1 MRVVGIACVRD
12 ENDIIEPFVRHN
24 LAWMAHLVVLDN
36 GSSDG
41 TREILQTLKDEG
53 LSLDILDDPALG
65 KYLSRR
71 MTMLMREHAV
81 GRCGADWVMPLDA
94 DEFVAPAGDGPLV
107 PEWAGPESPVRLTW
121 LSYVPDAE
129 DDPAEVNPVVRIRH
143 RLQDEPRDRIVKV
156 FVPGQLA
163 GRVGAVLEP
172 GNHELS
178 LDGRPCASVTQ
189 DRVCL
194 AHFPIRSRGQ
204 FVAKTVLGHLQ
215 NLAVPFHH
223 PRMGKHHRNCFE
235 LLQRD
240 AGAFSGD
247 FAAWLR
253 RHGLYQFAPA
263 AGTTTEPLAYRGGPL
278 RYTRRADDGV
288 RAWQVIL
295 DYADELAR
303 RYGLLKASLTE
314 DQQVSVEHQLAI
326 FAHFRTQL
334 QRSDEHLHQ
343 ERARCNQLQAQIAH
357 FQELLGAADSRAA
370 HFQEL
375 LRAAD
380 SRAAESRAVECRLR
394 RSWTW
399 RTGRLALLP
408 ARLLRRGWAA
418 CRRATA
424 VLRRHRPAHAGQARG
439 AGALPDGDTPSP
451 RIAA

>member
-194 AHFPIRSRGQ
+194 AHFPG
-204 FVAKTVLGHLQ
+204 
-215 NLAVPFHH
+215 
-223 PRMGKHHRNCFE
+223 
-235 LLQRD
+235 
-240 AGAFSGD
+240 
-247 FAAWLR
+247 
-253 RHGLYQFAPA
+253 
-263 AGTTTEPLAYRGGPL
+263 
-278 RYTRRADDGV
+278 
-288 RAWQVIL
+288 
-295 DYADELAR
+295 
-303 RYGLLKASLTE
+303 
-314 DQQVSVEHQLAI
+314 
-326 FAHFRTQL
+326 
-334 QRSDEHLHQ
+334 
-343 ERARCNQLQAQIAH
+343 
-357 FQELLGAADSRAA
+357 
-370 HFQEL
+370 
-375 LRAAD
+375 
-380 SRAAESRAVECRLR
+380 
-394 RSWTW
+394 
-399 RTGRLALLP
+399 
-408 ARLLRRGWAA
+408 
-418 CRRATA
+418 
-424 VLRRHRPAHAGQARG
+424 
-439 AGALPDGDTPSP
+439 
-451 RIAA
+451 